1 MKTVQEQITDLQNE
15 AVYAGML
22 TVPRKPWQHWQDPEV
37 ITELKYYFDA
47 DMVELGYTTFEGYSY
62 AGITRFDTPREWHPA
77 ILAKHHIH
85 KLRPSEVH

>member
-22 TVPRKPWQHWQDPEV
+22 TVPRKPWQHWQAPEV

-47 DMVELGYTTFEGYSY
+47 DMVELGYTTFEGCSY
-62 AGITRFDTPREWHPA
+62 AGITRFEIPRKRCPQ
-77 ILAKHHIH
+77 ILAQYRIH
-85 KLRPSEVH
+85 RLRPFD